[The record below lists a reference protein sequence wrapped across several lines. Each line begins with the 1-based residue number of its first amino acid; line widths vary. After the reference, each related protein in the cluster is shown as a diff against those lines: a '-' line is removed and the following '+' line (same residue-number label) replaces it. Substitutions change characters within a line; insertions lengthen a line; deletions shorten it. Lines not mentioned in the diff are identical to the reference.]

1 LKRLVVLIVDVNI
14 LIDQVFVGVSFV
26 SVLILV
32 ALGLAIIFG
41 IMGIINLAHGEFLMV
56 GAYVFYTLT
65 NLGVNPWIS
74 FLIAPPVMGV
84 IGMGI
89 ERGIIRR
96 LYGRILDTL
105 LATWGIS
112 MVMVQVVRIIYGPH
126 GQNVPNPLVGAIVV
140 LGTSLPAYRVFLL
153 GATAALLIFIYSLFK
168 YTDFGLKARATMHD
182 EATAAALGIDT
193 QRIYMYTFGIGAAIT
208 GLSGALIA
216 PIAGVV
222 PTMGVSFIAR
232 SFLVV
237 TIGGSDALLGTM
249 SAGLILGSIE
259 TAVSLATTV
268 ILGVV
273 SLLLVASLLL
283 RVRPEGIFPRAER

>member
-1 LKRLVVLIVDVNI
+1 MVAEVTTLV
-14 LIDQVFVGVSFV
+14 DQIFVGISFI
-26 SVLILV
+26 SILILV

-41 IMGIINLAHGEFLMV
+41 IMGIINLAHGEFLMM
-56 GAYVFYTLT
+56 GAYVFYTMT
-65 NLGVNPWIS
+65 SLGVNPWIS
-74 FLIAPPVMGV
+74 FLIAPPVMGI

-112 MVMVQVVRIIYGPH
+112 MVMMQVVRIIYGPH
-126 GQNVPNPLVGAIVV
+126 GQHTPNPLVGTVEAF
-140 LGTSLPAYRVFLL
+140 GASLPAYRIFLL
-153 GATAALLIFIYSLFK
+153 GATAALLIFTYILFK
-168 YTDFGLKARATMHD
+168 YTDFGLRARATMHD
-182 EATAAALGIDT
+182 EATAAALGINT

-208 GLSGALIA
+208 GLSGALMA
-216 PIAGVV
+216 PIVGIV
-222 PTMGVSFIAR
+222 PTMGISFVAR

-237 TIGGSDALLGTM
+237 TIGGSEALLGTM
-249 SAGLILGSIE
+249 SAGFILGTVE
-259 TAVSLATTV
+259 TTVSLATTV

-283 RVRPEGIFPRAER
+283 RVRPEGIFPRTER